1 MHLLTNTSLHA
12 VGSGIPEAS
21 SPSGFESVGSVLGG
35 VLKEV
40 ARRVELRQRLEAEKG
55 EPISDEAFL
64 EIAERT
70 GGVRL

>member
-1 MHLLTNTSLHA
+1 MTEPGNTV
-12 VGSGIPEAS
+12 VGTSFAPVS
-21 SPSGFESVGSVLGG
+21 SVLDGL
-35 VLKEV
+35 LKEI

-64 EIAERT
+64 EIAECA